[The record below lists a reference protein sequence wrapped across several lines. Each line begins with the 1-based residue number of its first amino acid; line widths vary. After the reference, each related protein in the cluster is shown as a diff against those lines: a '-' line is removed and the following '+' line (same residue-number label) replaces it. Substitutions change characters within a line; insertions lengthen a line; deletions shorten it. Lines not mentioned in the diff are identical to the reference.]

1 MVPRRAITERT
12 LVMDKTQQL
21 HDQPCPKKGPTML
34 RMVTDALHASGL
46 VPPSRPET
54 GLPPYYNRENISD
67 FYLEKHSG
75 GWVANIVFRHVPPG
89 IGNML
94 GSPDAH
100 PQLDRLLQGSGT
112 VRNQIRNWRRNLNK
126 KLSGWLGPP
135 AGLPAGRPPGRWT
148 TKNHRKSTK
157 RL

>member
-1 MVPRRAITERT
+1 
-12 LVMDKTQQL
+12 MDKTQQL

-100 PQLDRLLQGSGT
+100 PYKDRRDAFLHGATLLSLIITGS
-112 VRNQIRNWRRNLNK
+112 
-126 KLSGWLGPP
+126 PD
-135 AGLPAGRPPGRWT
+135 LPFIVAEDTIIAFG
-148 TKNHRKSTK
+148 
-157 RL
+157 